1 MKPAQLQIRIGLF
14 VLAVVALFVAS
25 LFFFGLADLFQQRL
39 RCVSFFDESV
49 RGLEEGSKVRY
60 RGVEIGQV
68 EAVLLGFPADKAKG
82 RIPVV
87 YSINQTRLNNKLG
100 LDTNFFNASKYEEAV
115 QKGLRAQLENESILT
130 GQLFVNLNYDSPK
143 GEPAPTPVQYQGRYW
158 IPSTPS
164 TLEDVTKTAVKVAE
178 ELGNIDYGKI
188 GSNFEELLKNL
199 NGLVGSLDP
208 GEANKELLSVL
219 QSLNSFLQSG
229 DLEKTFQAVEKAS
242 TEIGSLADG
251 LNKESEALAPEVRTT
266 LQDLS
271 TTLQSLGS
279 LSDELR
285 AMGTEPDGPVSN
297 ASETLRELRETLRSL
312 DRFLEMLQRHPNALL
327 FGKEGP

>member
-14 VLAVVALFVAS
+14 VLAVIALFVAS
-25 LFFFGLADLFQQRL
+25 LFFFGLADLFQKRL

-49 RGLEEGSKVRY
+49 RGLDEGSKVRY

-115 QKGLRAQLENESILT
+115 QKGLRAQLENESVLT
-130 GQLFVNLNYDSPK
+130 GQLFVNLNYDSVK
-143 GEPAPTPVQYQGRYW
+143 GEPTPKPVEYEGRYW

-164 TLEDVTKTAVKVAE
+164 TLEDVTKTAVKVVN
-178 ELGNIDYGKI
+178 ELGDIDYGKI
-188 GSNFEELLKNL
+188 GSDFQELLKNL
-199 NGLVGSLDP
+199 NGLIGSLDP
-208 GEANKELLSVL
+208 GEANKELLAVL
-219 QSLNSFLQSG
+219 QSVDSFLESG
-229 DLEKTFQAVEKAS
+229 DLQETFQAVEKAS
-242 TEIGSLADG
+242 TEIGNLAEG
-251 LNKESEALAPEVRTT
+251 LGKESEALAPEVRTT
-266 LQDLS
+266 LEDLS
-271 TTLQSLGS
+271 TTLQSIGS

-285 AMGTEPDGPVSN
+285 ALGRGPDSPVAN
-297 ASETLRELRETLRSL
+297 ANSTLRELRETLRSL